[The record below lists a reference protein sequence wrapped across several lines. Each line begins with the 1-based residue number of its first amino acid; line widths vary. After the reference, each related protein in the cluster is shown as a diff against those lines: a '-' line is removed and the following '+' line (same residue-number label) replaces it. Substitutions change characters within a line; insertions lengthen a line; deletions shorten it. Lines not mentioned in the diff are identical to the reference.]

1 MLRREERVFLETY
14 PIYEPYVYAGVTRD
28 ESGLLKYYV
37 IEPTM
42 EEGDIKFMER
52 IKVILKYE
60 IYDLDVRELDDPKKA
75 ESILRGKAIEVIRKY
90 RMKVP
95 KMTFEKTYYYL
106 TRNLLGYGKIDPLM
120 KDPQIE
126 DISCDGPGIP
136 VYIWHRRF
144 ESMPTNVKFE
154 SEEELEKMVVRLAYL
169 AEKHISVAQ
178 PMVDAS
184 LPDGSRIQ
192 LTYGKEVTKKGS
204 TFTVRKFREEPFSII
219 DLINFNTLNAEI
231 ASLIWYVIE
240 HRASILVA
248 GGTASGKTT
257 TINAISMFIKPE
269 SKVVTIEDT
278 LELNLAHEN
287 WIQLVTRPSVAGMG
301 EISLFDLLK
310 ASLRQRP
317 DFIIVGEVRG
327 TETYTLFQAISTGH
341 AGISSIHADSIE
353 AVTHRL
359 ISEPMNIPKFFL
371 PSINYV
377 LLEARLVVKGLPA
390 RRIIKLIEIIGLDQ
404 RTGELLTND
413 VYRYE
418 PRSDGFIYMGRS
430 YVLERM
436 VAKMG
441 RSMEEVK
448 KELERRKTVLEW
460 MASKNIRKYKEVVNV
475 IRRYY
480 VDPEVLLNEISMEI
494 GRV

>member
-1 MLRREERVFLETY
+1 MLEKGERVFLETY
-14 PIYEPYVYAGVTRD
+14 PIYEPYVYAGITKD

-42 EEGDIKFMER
+42 EKSDVELMNR
-52 IKVILKYE
+52 IKEILKYE
-60 IYDLDVRELDDPKKA
+60 IHKIDVRELEEPKEA
-75 ESILRGKAIEVIRKY
+75 EKVLREKAIEIIRKY
-90 RMKVP
+90 KMKVP
-95 KMTFEKTYYYL
+95 KITFEKIYYYL
-106 TRNLLGYGKIDPLM
+106 TRDLIRYGKIDPLM
-120 KDPQIE
+120 RDPQIE

-154 SEEELEKMVVRLAYL
+154 SEEELTRMVVRLAYL
-169 AEKHISVAQ
+169 AGKHISVAQ

-204 TFTVRKFREEPFSII
+204 TFTIRKFKEEPFSIV
-219 DLINFNTLNAEI
+219 DLIKFNTLNSDM
-231 ASLIWYVIE
+231 ASLIWYAIE
-240 HRASILVA
+240 HKASILVA

-269 SKVVTIEDT
+269 AKIVTIEDT
-278 LELNLAHEN
+278 PELNLAHEN
-287 WIQLVTRPSVAGMG
+287 WIQAVARPSVSGMG

-310 ASLRQRP
+310 AALRQRP

-327 TETYTLFQAISTGH
+327 AETYTLFQAISTGH
-341 AGISSIHADSIE
+341 AGISSIHADSME
-353 AVTHRL
+353 SVTHRL
-359 ISEPMNIPKFFL
+359 TSEPMNIPKVFL

-377 LLEARLVVKGLPA
+377 MIEARLLVKGLPA
-390 RRIIKLIEIIGLDQ
+390 RRITQLIEIIGLDQ

-413 VYRYE
+413 VYRYD
-418 PRSDGFIYMGRS
+418 PKTDTFIYMGRS
-430 YVLERM
+430 YVLERLAEREG
-436 VAKMG
+436 V
-441 RSMEEVK
+441 SMDEVK
-448 KELERRKTVLEW
+448 KELENRKTVLDW
-460 MASKNIRKYKEVVNV
+460 MVLKNIRRYKEVMDV

-480 VDPEVLLNEISMEI
+480 TDPEGLLSEIRLEI
-494 GRV
+494 GKA